1 MPAHACT
8 DPVQHFRTQHRDT
21 SYVKHTPPRQQ
32 QQQQRQ
38 QQTFTARWMYRST
51 PTQHIRTAQ
60 LYSSISRR
68 QHLVQTAAVLP
79 VPLLTAGRPAYINV
93 AAYRPLRYFRFRTR
107 YFSCLWSLWR
117 SRN

>member
-21 SYVKHTPPRQQ
+21 SYVKHTPPRQ

-79 VPLLTAGRPAYINV
+79 VPLLTAGRPILML
-93 AAYRPLRYFRFRTR
+93 PLIDLSVTSAFARVI
-107 YFSCLWSLWR
+107 SHVCGLCGAQEIS
-117 SRN
+117 